1 MRKKNDPVGP
11 FKKTSTP
18 MTKEEKVAS
27 TSSRFKSEPTY
38 NYNDAKKRGGDY
50 RLEMTKKRDEF
61 RKDYA
66 KGNMTKSQLR
76 DSVTSTLPTGSG
88 KMAGKVATKQLIG
101 GRSTNKAYTGK
112 QSKPQKGAGKAGPG
126 VNMCKIPKGKTA
138 F

>member
-11 FKKTSTP
+11 FKKTSAP

-27 TSSRFKSEPTY
+27 TSARFKSEPTY

-50 RLEMTKKRDEF
+50 RLEMTKKQEAF
-61 RKDYA
+61 RKEYA

-88 KMAGKVATKQLIG
+88 K
-101 GRSTNKAYTGK
+101 STNKAYTGK

>member
-11 FKKTSTP
+11 FSKTSAP
-18 MTKEEKVAS
+18 MTKGEKVAS
-27 TSSRFKSEPTY
+27 TSARFKSEPTY

-50 RLEMTKKRDEF
+50 RLEMTKKQEGF
-61 RKDYA
+61 RKEYA

-88 KMAGKVATKQLIG
+88 KSAGKIATKQLIG
-101 GRSTNKAYTGK
+101 GKSTNKAYTGK
-112 QSKPQKGAGKAGPG
+112 QAKCQKGAGKAGPG